1 MSVFLKQFDSFYITS
16 DNKIVLRYKIGNEV
30 YMNYILGDI
39 NDYKNITIKPKKNL
53 ETLDIFAVENLVV

>member
-1 MSVFLKQFDSFYITS
+1 MSVFLNQFDSFYITS

-39 NDYKNITIKPKKNL
+39 NDYKNITLKPKKNL

>member
-39 NDYKNITIKPKKNL
+39 NDYKNITLKPKKNL